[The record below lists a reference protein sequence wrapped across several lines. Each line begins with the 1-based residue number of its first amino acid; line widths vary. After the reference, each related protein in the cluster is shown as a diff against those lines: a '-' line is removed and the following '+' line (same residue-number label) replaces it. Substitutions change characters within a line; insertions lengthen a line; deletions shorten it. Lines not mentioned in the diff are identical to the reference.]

1 MLSGGVAVFISI
13 LGAYLPYTFVTG
25 FTPGPNNIIA
35 LYAISQQGWQ
45 QGRKVILGIA
55 AGFISV
61 MLVCALFCYELARY
75 APAITGGLKYLGA
88 AYIVYLA
95 TQIACSKP
103 SASQSYQISFWKA
116 FFLQFANVKIIL
128 FAITAHT
135 VYTIPY
141 EGDLTQILLHSLCMS
156 IVGIAGT
163 LTWATAGGILQSFLQ
178 KHYRPFNI
186 TMALILLYCAVSMF
200 I

>member
-1 MLSGGVAVFISI
+1 MFISI
-13 LGAYLPYTFVTG
+13 LAAYLPYTFVTG

-35 LYAISQQGWQ
+35 LYAISQQGWR
-45 QGRKVILGIA
+45 QGREVILGIA
-55 AGFISV
+55 GGFVSV
-61 MLVCALFCYELARY
+61 MLLCALFCYELAQY
-75 APAITGGLKYLGA
+75 APAITNSLKYLGA
-88 AYIVYLA
+88 SYMVYLA

-103 SASQSYQISFWKA
+103 SVKQGYQISFWKG

-141 EGDLTQILLHSLCMS
+141 ANNLTQMLLHSLCMS

-163 LTWATAGGILQSFLQ
+163 LTWAIAGGMLQNFLQ